1 MRMNTKVRWVAAT
14 LFCSGAVVAGERSYP
29 PAKVDFDAFKQL
41 VAEVEPH
48 RRERLVDLDTFLKM
62 SREQGVVV
70 LDTRSTYRYDRIHL
84 QGARHLG
91 FSDFTQGRLSEVIP
105 SLDSKVLI
113 YCNNNFDGNQVDFPT
128 KVALPV
134 RTVTPGVQMRV
145 QEKPL
150 MLALNVPTYITLYG
164 YGYRNVYE
172 LDELVQVT
180 DPRIAFEGSIVE
192 ARVTAPAAPPDP
204 VPQAPQGQSDAH
216 QH

>member
-1 MRMNTKVRWVAAT
+1 MRMNTTARWAAAA
-14 LFCSGAVVAGERSYP
+14 LVCSGAAAATERAYP

-41 VAEVEPH
+41 VA
-48 RRERLVDLDTFLKM
+48 
-62 SREQGVVV
+62 
-70 LDTRSTYRYDRIHL
+70 
-84 QGARHLG
+84 
-91 FSDFTQGRLSEVIP
+91 
-105 SLDSKVLI
+105 
-113 YCNNNFDGNQVDFPT
+113 

-180 DPRIAFEGSIVE
+180 DPRIRFEGNIVE
-192 ARVTAPAAPPDP
+192 PRVTPAAAPPDSAQQP
-204 VPQAPQGQSDAH
+204 PQGQ
-216 QH
+216 